1 MRSILPPT
9 FLPLVLMPLTFQV
22 EDLKSQLVSKED
34 SQRLVDQVQE
44 KLREAQE
51 CCRIQKELEREKA
64 R

>member
-1 MRSILPPT
+1 
-9 FLPLVLMPLTFQV
+9 MPLTLQV

-34 SQRLVDQVQE
+34 SQRLVDQEVQE

-51 CCRIQKELEREKA
+51 CSRIQEELEREKA

>member
-22 EDLKSQLVSKED
+22 EDMKSQLVSKED